1 MRNIFFTPGPSQLY
15 PTVKKHLLQ
24 ALREDIPSISHRG
37 QKFQGIY
44 QGTVSG
50 LRQLL
55 NIPDS
60 HRVYF
65 LSSGTEAM
73 ERVIENCV
81 GKHSFHFVNGSFS
94 KRFYKSA
101 LELVKKAKK
110 YEVPAGEGFIFNNIE
125 IPKEAELICVTQN
138 ETSTGVQVPM
148 SDVYALQKQYP
159 DKLIALDIVSSA
171 PYVDVDYK
179 KVDLVFFSVQ
189 KGFGLPAGLAVIIV
203 SPKAYAKAKKLEG
216 KRSNIGSYHS
226 FLSLEQYAI
235 KNQTPETPNVLGIY
249 LLGKV
254 VRDIK
259 RLDIKILRMETE
271 EKARLL
277 YIFFDKHPKNKPF
290 VKNEKWRSQTVI
302 VAEITGGSKPLIE
315 KLKKKGLVV
324 GSGYGELKERQIRIA
339 NFPAIS
345 MSAIRKLLQNL

>member
-15 PTVKKHLLQ
+15 STVKKYIRQ

-37 QKFQGIY
+37 KKFQEIY
-44 QGTVSG
+44 EGTVSG
-50 LRQLL
+50 LKSLL
-55 NIPDS
+55 NIPDT

-81 GKHSFHFVNGSFS
+81 ETYSFHFVNGSFS
-94 KRFYKSA
+94 KRFYKTA
-101 LELVKKAKK
+101 LELRKKPQK
-110 YEVPAGEGFIFNNIE
+110 YEVPLGEGFAISEIT
-125 IPKEAELICVTQN
+125 IPKYTELICLTQN

-148 SDVYALQKQYP
+148 DDVYALKKHP
-159 DKLIALDIVSSA
+159 TKLVALDIVSSA

-189 KGFGLPAGLAVIIV
+189 KGFGLPAGLCVIIV
-203 SPKAYAKAKKLEG
+203 SPKAFAKAKLLEE
-216 KRSNIGSYHS
+216 KRSIGSYHS
-226 FLSLEQYAI
+226 FLSLEQYAV
-235 KNQTPETPNVLGIY
+235 KNQTPETPNVLAIY

-254 VRDIK
+254 IEDMKKLEIK
-259 RLDIKILRMETE
+259 KIRKETE
-271 EKARLL
+271 EKARML
-277 YIFFDKHPKNKPF
+277 YDFFDKHPENKPF
-290 VKNEKWRSQTVI
+290 VKELTWRSRTVI
-302 VAEITGGSKPLIE
+302 VADIDGGSKPLIE
-315 KLKKKGLVV
+315 RLKKKGFVV

-345 MSAIRKLLQNL
+345 IQDVKKLIKNL